1 LRLVVE
7 LGFEERER
15 ERKRASDRA
24 RSGVVD
30 GEEEEAGRNNFA
42 TDRFASQEEMNEIPV
57 SRGRELSTE
66 RRRRRRGELILQQI
80 DLLLRKK

>member
-1 LRLVVE
+1 
-7 LGFEERER
+7 
-15 ERKRASDRA
+15 
-24 RSGVVD
+24 
-30 GEEEEAGRNNFA
+30 
-42 TDRFASQEEMNEIPV
+42 MNEIPV

>member
-42 TDRFASQEEMNEIPV
+42 ADRFASQEEMNEIPV

-66 RRRRRRGELILQQI
+66 RRRRRGEIILQQI